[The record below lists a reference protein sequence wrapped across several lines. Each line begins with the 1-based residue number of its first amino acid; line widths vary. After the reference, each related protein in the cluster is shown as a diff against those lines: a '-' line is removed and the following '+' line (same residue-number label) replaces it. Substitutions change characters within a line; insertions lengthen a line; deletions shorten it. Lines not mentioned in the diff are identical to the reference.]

1 MLQALQIFQ
10 VVFFTI
16 PVVILV
22 GMGVYILI
30 TPIGFIPRRWF
41 LGVFLPFLLANPL
54 AIIEDQL
61 SEGASLTSDWRF
73 WLILVADLTLA
84 GIILRIYRS
93 GWLVC
98 GIDADQLVRQLA
110 AYFEDHGRTVAI
122 RQDQKQPLL
131 GRLWEAQVI
140 QVSESGQVH
149 EIWIMTRDSEV
160 RIQVETAVEAS
171 LVRRALIAIRQG
183 ERLTDFRLRAVG
195 VLYIVLG
202 LVIAFFGWIY
212 FFEPRLILL
221 E

>member
-1 MLQALQIFQ
+1 LLQALQIFQ

-140 QVSESGQVH
+140 RVSESGQVH
-149 EIWIMTRDSEV
+149 EIWIMTRESEV
-160 RIQVETAVEAS
+160 RLQVETAVEAS
-171 LVRRALIAIRQG
+171 LVRRALIAIRKG

>member
-149 EIWIMTRDSEV
+149 EIWIMTRESEV
-160 RIQVETAVEAS
+160 RLQVETAVEAS
-171 LVRRALIAIRQG
+171 LVRRALIAMRQG